1 MKNNHVNFVATDAN
15 KLVRFTRKDIAP
27 QVDHSFIIP
36 KKPLNLLK
44 TALPNDET
52 PVIVD
57 YNKTNVFF
65 TFGSTQL
72 ICRLLDEKYPEYS
85 AVIPLE
91 NPNVITISRT
101 DLLSSINRISIFA
114 SKTTHQVRLK
124 ITGSD
129 LTVSAED
136 IEMANEATEKI
147 NCEYDG
153 EDMEIGFNARF
164 LKEMLSTMDGENVQ
178 LKMSQPNRA
187 GLLVP
192 AENENNEEITMLI
205 MPMML
210 NNY

>member
-1 MKNNHVNFVATDAN
+1 M
-15 KLVRFTRKDIAP
+15 
-27 QVDHSFIIP
+27 
-36 KKPLNLLK
+36 
-44 TALPNDET
+44 
-52 PVIVD
+52 
-57 YNKTNVFF
+57 FF

-85 AVIPLE
+85 AVIPQE

-192 AENENNEEITMLI
+192 AENEKNEEITMLI
-205 MPMML
+205 MCFEIIRQFKIALTEWRMF
-210 NNY
+210 

>member
-1 MKNNHVNFVATDAN
+1 
-15 KLVRFTRKDIAP
+15 
-27 QVDHSFIIP
+27 
-36 KKPLNLLK
+36 
-44 TALPNDET
+44 
-52 PVIVD
+52 
-57 YNKTNVFF
+57 
-65 TFGSTQL
+65 
-72 ICRLLDEKYPEYS
+72 LLDEKYPEYS
-85 AVIPLE
+85 AVIPQE

-124 ITGSD
+124 ITGND

-192 AENENNEEITMLI
+192 AENEKNEEITMLI

>member
-1 MKNNHVNFVATDAN
+1 MNNNIDEWKLSVQKNERFQFGNNWVNYLD
-15 KLVRFTRKDIAP
+15 KLNT
-27 QVDHSFIIP
+27 
-36 KKPLNLLK
+36 
-44 TALPNDET
+44 
-52 PVIVD
+52 
-57 YNKTNVFF
+57 
-65 TFGSTQL
+65 
-72 ICRLLDEKYPEYS
+72 
-85 AVIPLE
+85 
-91 NPNVITISRT
+91 
-101 DLLSSINRISIFA
+101 
-114 SKTTHQVRLK
+114 
-124 ITGSD
+124 
-129 LTVSAED
+129 ED

-192 AENENNEEITMLI
+192 AENEKNEEITMLI

>member
-1 MKNNHVNFVATDAN
+1 M
-15 KLVRFTRKDIAP
+15 
-27 QVDHSFIIP
+27 
-36 KKPLNLLK
+36 LK

-85 AVIPLE
+85 AVIPQE

-192 AENENNEEITMLI
+192 AENEKNEEITMLI

>member
-1 MKNNHVNFVATDAN
+1 
-15 KLVRFTRKDIAP
+15 
-27 QVDHSFIIP
+27 
-36 KKPLNLLK
+36 
-44 TALPNDET
+44 
-52 PVIVD
+52 
-57 YNKTNVFF
+57 
-65 TFGSTQL
+65 
-72 ICRLLDEKYPEYS
+72 
-85 AVIPLE
+85 
-91 NPNVITISRT
+91 
-101 DLLSSINRISIFA
+101 LSSINRISIFA

-192 AENENNEEITMLI
+192 AENEKNEEITMLI

>member
-1 MKNNHVNFVATDAN
+1 M
-15 KLVRFTRKDIAP
+15 
-27 QVDHSFIIP
+27 
-36 KKPLNLLK
+36 
-44 TALPNDET
+44 
-52 PVIVD
+52 
-57 YNKTNVFF
+57 
-65 TFGSTQL
+65 
-72 ICRLLDEKYPEYS
+72 
-85 AVIPLE
+85 
-91 NPNVITISRT
+91 
-101 DLLSSINRISIFA
+101 
-114 SKTTHQVRLK
+114 K

-192 AENENNEEITMLI
+192 AENEKNEEITMLI